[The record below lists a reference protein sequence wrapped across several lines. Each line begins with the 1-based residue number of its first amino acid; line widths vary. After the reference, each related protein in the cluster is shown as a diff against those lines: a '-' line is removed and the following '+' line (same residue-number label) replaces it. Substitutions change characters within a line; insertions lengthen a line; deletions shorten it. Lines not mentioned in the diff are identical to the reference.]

1 MYTVWNEER
10 DPSVESASER
20 VRSSRKACVE
30 ALVGSPLS
38 WSLLDSCSRSLGFLL
53 ISAAASIYLFKT
65 TIRYRVSPE
74 FIGSRSYRWR
84 SLPRVRRH
92 RASKPQGSSERELPW
107 QVTMDRL
114 IYANLSFITGCKHGA
129 RLGTGWLHRFYLRR
143 YRVLQDPQH
152 KRMPAW
158 RSPACEIIV
167 KCSHCE
173 ALNQLTLLRLRNSVV
188 FFSTSLYL

>member
-30 ALVGSPLS
+30 ALVGCPLS

-129 RLGTGWLHRFYLRR
+129 RLGTGWFAPLLFAPLPGAPGPSTQAHASLE
-143 YRVLQDPQH
+143 
-152 KRMPAW
+152 A
-158 RSPACEIIV
+158 PACEI
-167 KCSHCE
+167 
-173 ALNQLTLLRLRNSVV
+173 L
-188 FFSTSLYL
+188 